1 MGIMMTL
8 LSAAGSPYLRLRPT
22 SRGAWAVETAVVSC
36 ALRDRASGSRLTV
49 DLFSTVHLASGEYYA
64 GIKDACTARYERVLF
79 EMIADGSCF
88 ERGADGAR
96 RLVRPL
102 QASDQQRVLAAQYGL
117 TAQMDALD
125 LCGDPFVHSD
135 MLSAEL
141 GEAASSLATGGPL
154 LDRAAE
160 ALGGLVRG
168 ASAPGTG
175 AAARV
180 PLRLAAWALPA
191 PELLLL
197 LDDWIA
203 SGGASPAPA
212 LRPIARAALRGD
224 FAAARSLALAQTLA
238 QGDRSQGR
246 TVAGEMVRQ
255 RNARAVEE
263 VGRAAAAGCRRK
275 TPAATVERCVE
286 DAPVTRPVGAAAWR
300 CSLAFVTR
308 DRRGR
313 QTRRGRVAD
322 VVSIGALHM
331 RDMRQL
337 LARRFDLEA
346 ASISEWRTAWL
357 IGSTTS
363 AEVTPGGGGG
373 GGTAAD
379 GVVLL
384 FAGATTLAF
393 DAADWFDA
401 LGAGFGGVEVAAPH
415 TAAYPTF
422 GSYRSGLEPDA
433 SHPLLPYRPAVSSS
447 ADLTA
452 RCCRSTAVLP
462 QAAVGGA
469 LLYFLRHAAVY
480 ATLSAYAF
488 DWDRRWYV
496 EQGSGGGGSQ
506 QEGGALDAPADAL
519 IRADSAL
526 LRAGREPEGPAGQGS
541 ARASSASSSVG
552 PSSGGWR
559 RGSRGFRERVAAR
572 VRQPV
577 ESSKR
582 ERGKGEPQ
590 GS

>member
-22 SRGAWAVETAVVSC
+22 SQGAWAVETAVVSC

-263 VGRAAAAGCRRK
+263 VGRAAAAGC
-275 TPAATVERCVE
+275 
-286 DAPVTRPVGAAAWR
+286 
-300 CSLAFVTR
+300 S
-308 DRRGR
+308 
-313 QTRRGRVAD
+313 RVALLF
-322 VVSIGALHM
+322 GALHM

>member
-1 MGIMMTL
+1 M
-8 LSAAGSPYLRLRPT
+8 
-22 SRGAWAVETAVVSC
+22 
-36 ALRDRASGSRLTV
+36 
-49 DLFSTVHLASGEYYA
+49 
-64 GIKDACTARYERVLF
+64 
-79 EMIADGSCF
+79 AD
-88 ERGADGAR
+88 
-96 RLVRPL
+96 
-102 QASDQQRVLAAQYGL
+102 
-117 TAQMDALD
+117 
-125 LCGDPFVHSD
+125 
-135 MLSAEL
+135 
-141 GEAASSLATGGPL
+141 
-154 LDRAAE
+154 
-160 ALGGLVRG
+160 
-168 ASAPGTG
+168 
-175 AAARV
+175 
-180 PLRLAAWALPA
+180 
-191 PELLLL
+191 
-197 LDDWIA
+197 
-203 SGGASPAPA
+203 
-212 LRPIARAALRGD
+212 
-224 FAAARSLALAQTLA
+224 
-238 QGDRSQGR
+238 
-246 TVAGEMVRQ
+246 
-255 RNARAVEE
+255 
-263 VGRAAAAGCRRK
+263 
-275 TPAATVERCVE
+275 
-286 DAPVTRPVGAAAWR
+286 
-300 CSLAFVTR
+300 
-308 DRRGR
+308 
-313 QTRRGRVAD
+313 
-322 VVSIGALHM
+322 
-331 RDMRQL
+331 
-337 LARRFDLEA
+337 
-346 ASISEWRTAWL
+346 
-357 IGSTTS
+357 
-363 AEVTPGGGGG
+363 GGG

-433 SHPLLPYRPAVSSS
+433 SHSLLPYRPAVSSS

-496 EQGSGGGGSQ
+496 EQGFGGGGSQ
-506 QEGGALDAPADAL
+506 QEGNALDAPADAL

>member
-64 GIKDACTARYERVLF
+64 GIKAAALPLSPREQLEAPSNPFATLRRQDACTARYERVLF

-160 ALGGLVRG
+160 ALGGL
-168 ASAPGTG
+168 
-175 AAARV
+175 
-180 PLRLAAWALPA
+180 A

-224 FAAARSLALAQTLA
+224 FAAARWPL
-238 QGDRSQGR
+238 
-246 TVAGEMVRQ
+246 
-255 RNARAVEE
+255 N
-263 VGRAAAAGCRRK
+263 
-275 TPAATVERCVE
+275 
-286 DAPVTRPVGAAAWR
+286 
-300 CSLAFVTR
+300 
-308 DRRGR
+308 
-313 QTRRGRVAD
+313 
-322 VVSIGALHM
+322 
-331 RDMRQL
+331 
-337 LARRFDLEA
+337 A

-363 AEVTPGGGGG
+363 AE
-373 GGTAAD
+373 
-379 GVVLL
+379 
-384 FAGATTLAF
+384 
-393 DAADWFDA
+393 
-401 LGAGFGGVEVAAPH
+401 
-415 TAAYPTF
+415 
-422 GSYRSGLEPDA
+422 
-433 SHPLLPYRPAVSSS
+433 
-447 ADLTA
+447 
-452 RCCRSTAVLP
+452 
-462 QAAVGGA
+462 AAVGGA

-526 LRAGREPEGPAGQGS
+526 LRAGREPEGPAGQGRDMGTHLNLS
-541 ARASSASSSVG
+541 
-552 PSSGGWR
+552 
-559 RGSRGFRERVAAR
+559 
-572 VRQPV
+572 
-577 ESSKR
+577 
-582 ERGKGEPQ
+582 
-590 GS
+590 